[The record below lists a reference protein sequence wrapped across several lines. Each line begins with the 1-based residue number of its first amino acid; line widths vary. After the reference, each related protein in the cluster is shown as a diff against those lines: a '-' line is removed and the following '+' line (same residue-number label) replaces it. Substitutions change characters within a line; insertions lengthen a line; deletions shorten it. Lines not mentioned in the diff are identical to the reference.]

1 MCAVLNGLRVAEDSW
16 IFEDPVSDSIAPGY
30 SEVIDTPM
38 DYSTVEKRIESN
50 HYQDKDQ
57 VRGCFIWSISE
68 TKVVRLHLIDHLL
81 ALGF

>member
-1 MCAVLNGLRVAEDSW
+1 MQEDSW

-50 HYQDKDQ
+50 QYQDKDQ
-57 VRGCFIWSISE
+57 VGGGRGVYFALAVVASE
-68 TKVVRLHLIDHLL
+68 THLS
-81 ALGF
+81 GFV